1 MRHWISGAGHPLG
14 SLIKTVDAE
23 GEVGTALLQ
32 NSRPLNRTRHHL
44 FAMADQAGDHDETP
58 GTANASRGTEPT
70 NESRGTVPKKKE
82 VGEEG
87 ASRGTVPKNATSI
100 LALEPSELLLLRKRD
115 VEDVMVELC
124 CEQLLSILKSLGQ
137 DGSILA
143 NEIQENSS
151 HLLPDIV
158 SYFQPCK
165 FQATQFLFH
174 AGKRIEEIF
183 FVTSGQVNL
192 LYPFVG
198 NVSKE
203 THANG
208 PGSRHMPAVRGHRK
222 ADKLIGVSLVHGPCF
237 LGIHKNTQMKL
248 TGVVKGDCEE
258 TVHGMS
264 AQAVDSVE
272 GYALKIP
279 PASASNMAELKK
291 VFFDKFFKCMDR
303 LSLLHDEGMSKMR
316 VAKNG
321 TTEALSRPPPVLTHE
336 PLHSENR
343 PAEADEQARRLSTSK
358 RSKRRIGIRR
368 YDTQASVRGAAA
380 DLGASNWRTCLDA
393 GVTSKNYG
401 ECIQCPNCMRLTYPE
416 QHASCHHC
424 GMLME
429 GKEWEP
435 KLGRMDAAAVST
447 VEHLRR
453 LRDQKRA
460 LAESHPKS
468 KPGTRHEQMSSS
480 YSTIMSHDSG
490 NFVLSLNMQG
500 PSRNDLEP
508 TYFDHTSPEQLTTSI
523 DHAEI
528 TWESVPE
535 PNQAEAHGV
544 RSQYYALRPRTSDGI
559 LTMGSG
565 VLHERIAASRMSDV
579 AKPTTKRLTRPQSSA
594 PSLGNGIGTSASVA
608 MELDAVAREKRRVV
622 PRGGAAMKCPDEA
635 WENRRHERAR
645 SALANPSDGNPSA
658 ALSAYFKNVGR
669 PSTSPVAQ
677 KYLVS
682 RPQSSAGFDSVPKPL
697 ASEALPTQI
706 DITGLAASRAPEDQV
721 QPIVIPSDINLGD
734 LRAHRYA
741 HTLSSVLKAN
751 PAWFLD
757 AGAHSP
763 VEQTQAVAQTGL
775 QNSRGP
781 SPFLVCS
788 STRSQVILRRSAP
801 KYQRLAKL
809 HIGVEGAVF

>member
-1 MRHWISGAGHPLG
+1 
-14 SLIKTVDAE
+14 
-23 GEVGTALLQ
+23 
-32 NSRPLNRTRHHL
+32 
-44 FAMADQAGDHDETP
+44 
-58 GTANASRGTEPT
+58 
-70 NESRGTVPKKKE
+70 
-82 VGEEG
+82 
-87 ASRGTVPKNATSI
+87 
-100 LALEPSELLLLRKRD
+100 
-115 VEDVMVELC
+115 
-124 CEQLLSILKSLGQ
+124 LGQ
-137 DGSILA
+137 DGTILA
-143 NEIQENSS
+143 NEMEENSS
-151 HLLPDIV
+151 HLLPEIV

-174 AGKRIEEIF
+174 AGKRREEIF

-198 NVSKE
+198 NVPKE
-203 THANG
+203 THTDG

-222 ADKLIGVSLVHGPCF
+222 ADKLVGVSLVHGPCF
-237 LGIHKNTQMKL
+237 LGIHKNTQVKV
-248 TGVVKGDCEE
+248 TGVVKGDGDE

-279 PASASNMAELKK
+279 PASASNMAELKRG
-291 VFFDKFFKCMDR
+291 FFDKFLKCMDR

-316 VAKNG
+316 IANG
-321 TTEALSRPPPVLTHE
+321 TTEALSRPPPVLAHE

-343 PAEADEQARRLSTSK
+343 PAEADEQGRRLSTSK

-416 QHASCHHC
+416 QQASCHHC
-424 GMLME
+424 GMLMQ

-447 VEHLRR
+447 VEHLQY

-460 LAESHPKS
+460 LAESQPES

-480 YSTIMSHDSG
+480 YSTIMSHDNR

-500 PSRNDLEP
+500 SSRSDLER
-508 TYFDHTSPEQLTTSI
+508 TYFEQTSPDQLSTSM
-523 DHAEI
+523 DNAEI
-528 TWESVPE
+528 TWEAAPE

-559 LTMGSG
+559 LTMGTG

-594 PSLGNGIGTSASVA
+594 PSLGNGIVTSASVA
-608 MELDAVAREKRRVV
+608 MELDAVAREQRRFV
-622 PRGGAAMKCPDEA
+622 PRGGQAMKSHDEA
-635 WENRRHERAR
+635 WENRSHERAR
-645 SALANPSDGNPSA
+645 SALANPSEGNPSA

-682 RPQSSAGFDSVPKPL
+682 RPNSSPGFVSVPKPL
-697 ASEALPTQI
+697 ASEALPTQL
-706 DITGLAASRAPEDQV
+706 DIMGLSAPRAPPFHV
-721 QPIVIPSDINLGD
+721 QPMVTPPDMTHLNINLGD
-734 LRAHRYA
+734 FRAHRYA
-741 HTLSSVLKAN
+741 HTLSSVLRVN

-757 AGAHSP
+757 AGDHAP

-809 HIGVEGAVF
+809 HVGVEGAVF